1 MKKIRRLSRRYV
13 ARQQKQAKK
22 RVKYLRHHPF
32 VVPVI
37 TFLLLFITS
46 TVAFIA
52 LGGQTISA
60 TDSRVV
66 DLLID
71 GKAQTVPTRAPTV
84 KDLLARLNVA
94 YNAEDYVNPKP
105 ETPIIDD
112 GLKITVRHAKPVTVV
127 DGSRRITVLSAHEQP
142 RLVVQQAG
150 LSLAPEDGIQL
161 DSSVDLASEGL
172 IGQKV
177 VIDRAI
183 PAIINLYGN
192 SISVKT
198 RAKSVEEL
206 LGQKGIKPL
215 QGDTIDP
222 SPSTKI
228 VPNIQV
234 FVVRKG
240 KKVVTQEV
248 AIPAPVVTVDDPNLA
263 NGSLTVREPGSDGK
277 KLVTYELELQNDKE
291 VGRRVIQEV
300 MASEPVRRVVARGTK
315 VLLSGDKATWLSQ
328 SAIPASQYAAADFII
343 GKESGWRPGAINA
356 NRCIGLGQSCGSG
369 LAAACPAWQVDPV
382 CQLNFFNN
390 YANRRYGSWNGA
402 YDFWIAN
409 RWW

>member
-13 ARQQKQAKK
+13 ARQQRQAKK

-32 VVPVI
+32 LVPVT
-37 TFLLLFITS
+37 TFLLLFIAS
-46 TVAFIA
+46 TIAFVA

-66 DLLID
+66 DLLVD
-71 GKAQTVPTRAPTV
+71 GKSQTVPTRAPTV
-84 KDLLARLNVA
+84 KDLLTRLDISIGADDFV
-94 YNAEDYVNPKP
+94 DPKP

-127 DGSRRITVLSAHEQP
+127 DGGRRITVLSAHEQP

-150 LSLAPEDGIQL
+150 LALQPEDGIQIDAAL
-161 DSSVDLASEGL
+161 DLTKEGL
-172 IGQKV
+172 IGQRV

-183 PAIINLYGN
+183 TATINLYGN
-192 SISVKT
+192 SIPVKT
-198 RAKSVEEL
+198 RAKTVEEL
-206 LGQKGIKPL
+206 LSQKGIKPL
-215 QGDTIDP
+215 QGDTLDP
-222 SPSTKI
+222 GPKTRI
-228 VPNIQV
+228 AANLQV

-240 KKVVTQEV
+240 KKIVTEEV
-248 AIPAPVVTVDDPNLA
+248 AIPAPESVVEDPNFA
-263 NGSLTVREPGSDGK
+263 NGATVVREPGSNGK

-291 VGRRVIQEV
+291 IGRRVIQEV
-300 MASEPVRRVVARGTK
+300 VAAEPVRRVVARGTK
-315 VLLSGDKATWLSQ
+315 VMLSGDKATWLSQ

-390 YANRRYGSWNGA
+390 YATRRYGSWNGA
-402 YDFWIAN
+402 YNFWIAN